1 MDILIWIGIFIL
13 IIALLLG
20 FSVIRGLIKMS
31 FHLLK
36 WIIIALVIAAVV
48 SIIAGW
54 LGWF

>member
-48 SIIAGW
+48 AIIAGW

>member
-36 WIIIALVIAAVV
+36 WVIIALVIAGVV
-48 SIIAGW
+48 AMIAGW

>member
-36 WIIIALVIAAVV
+36 WIIIALVIAGVV
-48 SIIAGW
+48 AIIAGW

>member
-36 WIIIALVIAAVV
+36 WVIIALVIAAVV
-48 SIIAGW
+48 AIIAGW

>member
-48 SIIAGW
+48 AIIAGW
-54 LGWF
+54 FGWF